1 MECFK
6 RQIIFKMIK
15 LSKPLLL
22 VLAYLLL
29 IGEAQ
34 NLRVERSLFFD
45 LFEGAQLPHIF
56 SQYMDLDPAIGNVDF
71 NQDYTLTIP

>member
-1 MECFK
+1 
-6 RQIIFKMIK
+6 MIK

-29 IGEAQ
+29 IGQAQ
-34 NLRVERSLFFD
+34 NLGVGSD
-45 LFEGAQLPHIF
+45 ISMDMFEGAQLPHIF